1 MTNQIENLFKHYGVR
16 PTAMR
21 LFIWKQIEQTEHP
34 FSLGDMELWLDT
46 VDKSTIFRT
55 LTLFE
60 EQGLLH
66 SLDDGSGQKKYCRC
80 DVAEVCSCHQHQHEH
95 HHAMQPHI
103 ACKHVHAYC
112 TKCQRTFCIRTQ
124 RIPLVGVPQG
134 FEVTDINYVVRGI
147 CAECQKKW
155 G

>member
-1 MTNQIENLFKHYGVR
+1 MTNQIESLFKHYGVR

-66 SLDDGSGQKKYCRC
+66 SLDDGSGQKNTADARWLRYVR
-80 DVAEVCSCHQHQHEH
+80 
-95 HHAMQPHI
+95 
-103 ACKHVHAYC
+103 
-112 TKCQRTFCIRTQ
+112 
-124 RIPLVGVPQG
+124 
-134 FEVTDINYVVRGI
+134 VTNTNMSTITPCNPI
-147 CAECQKKW
+147 
-155 G
+155 